1 MQFILHYI
9 LGDDFTFFFFGG
21 GYLLTNNRA
30 ANEVSLLHVALNGTV
45 TSENATVT
53 KLPEPRMDHCAV
65 GYSNTVAFVIG
76 GRTSNGALL
85 SSCYMFVASETK
97 FVKVFNLTRPRL
109 DPICN
114 IVGSKIIIAGGYTA
128 TPNSRAQT

>member
-1 MQFILHYI
+1 MHFIS
-9 LGDDFTFFFFGG
+9 GDDFIFYFFGG
-21 GYLLTNNRA
+21 VYIAYNKA
-30 ANEVSLLHVALNGTV
+30 ANAVSLLHVALNGTI
-45 TSENATVT
+45 TSENGTFT